1 MGIKASPNLAT
12 ATNQSINN
20 QSFKNSRTMK
30 RFNVNAVVNGNKVTF
45 GVENQHIVMFH
56 DVRSWDDD
64 CKAKLGIKS
73 GRARRY
79 ATDLGYAPSDSPTN
93 AELSNAVESKFGHKA
108 EFGESQPKVQPRK
121 ESKESKEQPQ
131 EQPQQQTQPSKPRFS
146 ADAVK
151 SQNHGNGNSGAD
163 MVGAI
168 FGAMQTEIT
177 NNVLHTIEPYINSV
191 QRTELVIKTPDKVK
205 IEEGIFHEKFPEIL
219 ELINSGANVYMFG
232 PAGSGK
238 SYMAKQ
244 VADALDLDFYE
255 QQRVTQDYQI
265 LGWPTADG
273 GWVETPFFKAFTR
286 GGLFSWD
293 ECDASIPES
302 GLAVNGALEQ
312 GRCVFGDKM
321 YEKHPNFRMIASGNT
336 NGQGADEEYV
346 GRFCQDAALFDRF
359 EMVFCDYCPE
369 LEKALANNDL
379 DILDFVR
386 QLRKVR
392 DDKHIKL
399 IVGNRLIKRMVTN
412 VGGPKATL
420 VRNIVNRLDK
430 DVARILMRALPEYKG
445 KWFDAAKQIAS
456 AL

>member
-1 MGIKASPNLAT
+1 
-12 ATNQSINN
+12 
-20 QSFKNSRTMK
+20 MK

-64 CKAKLGIKS
+64 CKKKLGIKS

-108 EFGESQPKVQPRK
+108 EFGESQPKERPRK

-131 EQPQQQTQPSKPRFS
+131 EQQQTQPSKPRFS

-163 MVGAI
+163 MVGAL
-168 FGAMQTEIT
+168 FGAMQDEIT

-191 QRTELVIKTPDKVK
+191 TRTELVVKTPEK
-205 IEEGIFHEKFPEIL
+205 ITLQEGIFHERFAEIL
-219 ELINSGANVYMFG
+219 ELINSGANVYLWG

-238 SYMAKQ
+238 SYIGKQ
-244 VADALDLDFYE
+244 IADALGLKLYE
-255 QQRVTQDYQI
+255 QQRVEHDYEL

-273 GWVETPFFKAFTR
+273 GWVETPFFNAFTK
-286 GGLFSWD
+286 GGLFNWD
-293 ECDASIPES
+293 ECDGSVAES

-312 GRCVFGDKM
+312 GRCVFGNKM
-321 YEKHPNFRMIASGNT
+321 YEKHPNFRLIASGNT
-336 NGQGADEEYV
+336 NGQGATEEYC
-346 GRFCQDAALFDRF
+346 GRFTQDAAFFDRV
-359 EMVFCDYCPE
+359 EIVDVDYCPE
-369 LEKALANNDL
+369 LEKALAGNDL
-379 DILDFVR
+379 EIIDFIR
-386 QLRKVR
+386 QLRQVR
-392 DDKHIKL
+392 DDKHINL
-399 IVGNRLIKRMVTN
+399 IVGNRLIKRMVACI
-412 VGGPKATL
+412 GGCRRTL
-420 VRNIVNRLDK
+420 ERNIVNRLDR
-430 DVARILMRALPEYKG
+430 DVARILFRAIPDYQG
-445 KWFDAAKQIAS
+445 KWFSAAKEIAN

>member
-1 MGIKASPNLAT
+1 
-12 ATNQSINN
+12 
-20 QSFKNSRTMK
+20 MK
-30 RFNVNAVVNGNKVTF
+30 TKKFNFDARVNAVKNNGSVVNVAVSF
-45 GVENQHIVMFH
+45 GVENQHIILFH
-56 DVRSWDDD
+56 DVRDWDDD
-64 CKAKLGIKS
+64 VKARLCIGS
-73 GRARRY
+73 GRKRRY
-79 ATDLGYAPSDSPTN
+79 ATDLGATDTDNPTIAQLQN
-93 AELSNAVESKFGHKA
+93 ALDKWQSGAVIVTNQPTQPEPTQPTQPEPQPA
-108 EFGESQPKVQPRK
+108 QPTPQPKSRVFNANDVAT
-121 ESKESKEQPQ
+121 
-131 EQPQQQTQPSKPRFS
+131 QT
-146 ADAVK
+146 
-151 SQNHGNGNSGAD
+151 NGNSGD
-163 MVGAI
+163 LVGMI
-168 FGAMQTEIT
+168 FGQMQTEIT